1 MKRFFLIPVLLAA
14 TGLQPAGAAHPPLG
28 NPQAPSAAANRPAST
43 LVGSVVEILGA
54 SRYTYVRLD
63 TGSSQVWVAA
73 NRTTLRIGD
82 RVEATGLLPM
92 DKFHSRELDRDFER
106 IYFASSIGP
115 PGTAAS
121 LSTLPPGHPEIP
133 GIRPPADPAGI
144 QLPPGHPDVAEI
156 TTPAPSVVTPLAPV
170 AGGKTVAQVYAGKAE
185 LAGRTV
191 AVRGKVTKVNNGILG
206 RNWLHLVDG
215 TGTVGSNDLTVTSK
229 DQTARVGDTIVARGV
244 VGLDRDFGGGYF
256 YPVLLENAAVLPE

>member
-1 MKRFFLIPVLLAA
+1 MKRFLLLPVLLAVA
-14 TGLQPAGAAHPPLG
+14 GLLPAGAAHPPLG
-28 NPQAPSAAANRPAST
+28 DLQAPSAAAARPAAT

-54 SRYTYVRLD
+54 SRYTYLRLD

-73 NRTTLRIGD
+73 NRTALRIGD
-82 RVEATGLLPM
+82 QVEATGLLPM
-92 DKFHSRELDRDFER
+92 ENFHSRELDRDFDR

-121 LSTLPPGHPEIP
+121 RSALPPGHPEIP
-133 GIRPPADPAGI
+133 GIHAPSDPAGI
-144 QLPPGHPDVAEI
+144 QLPPGHPDIAEI
-156 TTPAPSVVTPLAPV
+156 TTPAQSPVSLPAPV
-170 AGGKTVAQVYAGKAE
+170 AGGKTVAQVYAGKTE

-206 RNWLHLVDG
+206 RNWLHLADG
-215 TGTVGSNDLTVTSK
+215 TGREGANDLTVTSR

-256 YPVLLENAAVLPE
+256 YPVLIENAAVQPE